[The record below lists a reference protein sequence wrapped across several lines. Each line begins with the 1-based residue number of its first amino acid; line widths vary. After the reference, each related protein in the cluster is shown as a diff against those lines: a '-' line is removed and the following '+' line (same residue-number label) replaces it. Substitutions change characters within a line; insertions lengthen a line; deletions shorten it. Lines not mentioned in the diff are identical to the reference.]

1 MMELL
6 EIIDKVQNFPYC
18 PGCGHTGINMALAR
32 AIKELNLER
41 KNVVIV
47 SDIGCVG
54 LVDKLFNVHTV
65 HTLHGRSTAV
75 AGGIKMVDE
84 ILFGNNLKTIVMIGD
99 GGATIGLLHLVEAA
113 RMNIDLTVLIHNNF
127 LYGMTG
133 GQHSGLTPEGF
144 ITSTTREGNPFEG
157 LKIIE
162 ILKNSGA
169 SFYARTTSH
178 DPELK
183 EIIKEAIIHRGFSA
197 VEILELCTGY
207 ATRYNNLKGS
217 DLKRILEKEG
227 GKIKEIKNKNSFGD
241 NYRKNFLREKG
252 EFEFYVIEEEKEID
266 LKGKLKIV
274 IAGSAG
280 EGVQFASS
288 LLALS
293 GILGGLNASQ
303 KNDNPVTVGSGF
315 SVSEIIISK
324 EKIRFAGIESPDYL
338 LVTSKEGFQ
347 RVNKMIEKSRF
358 VLIDESLPE
367 IKNSI
372 KIPSRKYL
380 DIRGGANYFAL
391 GTLFGK
397 FNILKVELFE
407 KAVLKYGKS
416 KEKVIEIF
424 KKGFDF
430 GEKV

>member
-1 MMELL
+1 MELS
-6 EIIDKVQNFPYC
+6 EIIDKVKNFPYC

-32 AIKELNLER
+32 AIKELELKRED
-41 KNVVIV
+41 VLIV

-65 HTLHGRSTAV
+65 HGLHGRSTAV
-75 AGGIKMVDE
+75 ASGVKMVDE
-84 ILFGNNLKTIVMIGD
+84 ILFENNLKTVVMIGD

-113 RMNIDLTVLIHNNF
+113 KMNIDVTVLIHNNF

-144 ITSTTREGNPFEG
+144 ITSTTRGGNPFEG
-157 LKIIE
+157 LRIIE

-169 SFYARTTSH
+169 GFYARTTSQ

-183 EIIKEAIIHRGFSA
+183 EIIKEAINYNGFSV

-207 ATRYNNLKGS
+207 ATRYNKLKGS
-217 DLKRILEKEG
+217 DLKIILEKTG
-227 GKIKEIKNKNSFGD
+227 GKIKEIKNKKSFGN
-241 NYRKNFLREKG
+241 NYKEKFFK
-252 EFEFYVIEEEKEID
+252 EKSKFEFNVIESKKEVE
-266 LKGKLKIV
+266 LKEKLKIV

-293 GILGGLNASQ
+293 GIIGGLYASQ

-315 SVSEIIISK
+315 SVSEIILSK
-324 EKIRFAGIESPDYL
+324 ERIRFAGIESPDYL
-338 LVTSKEGFQ
+338 LITSNEGFN
-347 RVNKMIEKSRF
+347 RVKGIIEKSK
-358 VLIDESLPE
+358 VILIDESLPD
-367 IKNSI
+367 IDNSV

-380 DIRGGANYFAL
+380 NIRGGPTYFAL
-391 GTLFGK
+391 GVLFGK

-407 KAVLKYGKS
+407 NAVLKYGKS
-416 KEKVIEIF
+416 RERVIEIF
-424 KKGFDF
+424 KKGVKF
-430 GEKV
+430 GREI